1 MKKVIFT
8 QEWMAM
14 HPYEK
19 PDDVDQY
26 YTELANE
33 IYHALDE
40 ACFTHQFKN
49 VEDAKQ
55 LALCIAGYFEDVI
68 SGTCVWKTFTAEC
81 KKRYGSYI
89 PFYEHEDEFIKNT
102 LNESEPPYD
111 PDEINFADIKF
122 LCWHHYQQS
131 TYVQEA
137 VPFLFSTMELAAKLA
152 YNVLDKEYETAPE
165 NTRLYDFLCEL
176 PTDEEHFYEYRD
188 ALAWFHYGC
197 FFNINNRKRL
207 QFELENLAR
216 SPQGFNEIIA
226 YSIQIE
232 HTMNSRNNLLA
243 LTSAEW
249 LAKVS
254 EHHEKHKLWT
264 DIDYMSTRA
273 FKMEKE
279 DEKYFYLKDLY
290 EETSEEES
298 SENSSEKPS
307 EDNKDAAETKTAS
320 NEESLIPVLKE
331 STQIE
336 DASAFLNGE
345 QILITNLFKFGGE
358 WWQTGALLNP
368 LYAENKEQIEAEKAR
383 LNHKQGIH
391 DYNLL
396 KAKGYGDK
404 FIFLEDVKTLK
415 DFLKE
420 IGFELSKDIR
430 FPQKYEKGIIL
441 CGSPYTGINISF
453 GLAHCIASPENP
465 YYSTER
471 AAEDCFNIVS
481 GNGRPFPYEIVC
493 KLIENNMIPDAN
505 IFTSRYVKEEGLKI
519 TQANLQFLADY
530 YLMGRKDKDLSPKE
544 LW

>member
-1 MKKVIFT
+1 MKKIIFT

-19 PDDVDQY
+19 PDGVDQY

-68 SGTCVWKTFTAEC
+68 SGTCIWKTFTAEC
-81 KKRYGSYI
+81 KKRYGVYI
-89 PFYEHEDEFIKNT
+89 PFYEHENEFIKNS
-102 LNESEPPYD
+102 LNENDLPYD
-111 PDEINFADIKF
+111 PDEINFADVKF

-152 YNVLDKEYETAPE
+152 YDILDREYETAPE
-165 NTRLYDFLCEL
+165 NSRLYDFLCEM
-176 PTDEEHFYEYRD
+176 PTDKEKFFEYRD

-197 FFNINNRKRL
+197 YFNINNRKRL
-207 QFELENLAR
+207 QFELESLAH
-216 SPQGFNEIIA
+216 SPQGLNEIIA

-232 HTMNSRNNLLA
+232 HTINRRNNLLA

-254 EHHEKHKLWT
+254 EHHKAHGLWM
-264 DIDYMSTRA
+264 DIDYICARA
-273 FKMEKE
+273 FAIKKE

-290 EETSEEES
+290 EETSEES
-298 SENSSEKPS
+298 SSDSK
-307 EDNKDAAETKTAS
+307 KDADS
-320 NEESLIPVLKE
+320 NKGLYPVLKE
-331 STQIE
+331 SSQIE

-345 QILITNLFKFGGE
+345 QIIITNLFKFGGN
-358 WWQTGALLNP
+358 WWQTGALLTP
-368 LYAENKEQIEAEKAR
+368 LYKENKERIEAEKAR
-383 LNHKQGIH
+383 INHKQALT

-396 KAKGYGDK
+396 KEKGYGDK
-404 FIFLEDVKTLK
+404 FVFLEDNKA
-415 DFLKE
+415 LKE
-420 IGFELSKDIR
+420 FFDTIDPKIAQKIR
-430 FPQKYEKGIIL
+430 FPQKYEKGIIV
-441 CGSPYTGINISF
+441 CGSPYTGFNLTY
-453 GLAHCIASPENP
+453 GVAHCIASPENP
-465 YYSTER
+465 YYNAER
-471 AAEDCFNIVS
+471 AEIDCFNIIS

-493 KLIENNMIPDAN
+493 KLIDAGMLPDAN
-505 IFTSRYVKEEGLKI
+505 IFTSKYVKEEGLKI
-519 TQANLQFLADY
+519 TQAYLQFLADY

>member
-19 PDDVDQY
+19 PNDVDQY

-40 ACFTHQFKN
+40 ACFTHQFPN
-49 VEDAKQ
+49 VEEAKQ
-55 LALCIAGYFEDVI
+55 LALSIAGYFEDII
-68 SGTCVWKTFTAEC
+68 SGTCIWKTFTAEC

-89 PFYEHEDEFIKNT
+89 PFYENEEEFIQNT
-102 LNESEPPYD
+102 LNEDMPPYD

-131 TYVQEA
+131 SHVQEA
-137 VPFLFSTMELAAKLA
+137 VPFLFSTIELAAKLV

-165 NTRLYDFLCEL
+165 NDRLYEFLCEL
-176 PTDEEHFYEYRD
+176 PTDEDKFYEYRD

-197 FFNINNRKRL
+197 YFNVGNRFRL
-207 QFELENLAR
+207 QMELERLAH
-216 SPQGFNEIIA
+216 SPQGFNDIIA

-232 HTMNSRNNLLA
+232 QTMNSRNNLLA

-254 EHHEKHKLWT
+254 EHHPAHKLWT
-264 DIDYMSTRA
+264 DIDYKSTRA
-273 FKMEKE
+273 FKMIKE
-279 DEKYFYLKDLY
+279 DDNFFYLKDVY
-290 EETSEEES
+290 DASEDASDEETSKDDASEEETS
-298 SENSSEKPS
+298 KDDADEENLLRVR
-307 EDNKDAAETKTAS
+307 KD
-320 NEESLIPVLKE
+320 
-331 STQIE
+331 STNIE
-336 DASAFLNGE
+336 DASAFLSGE
-345 QILITNLFKFGGE
+345 QLIVTNLFYFGGD

-368 LYAENKEQIEAEKAR
+368 PYEENKEQIEAEKDR
-383 LNHKQGIH
+383 LNRKQPIH

-396 KAKGYGDK
+396 KAKDFGDK
-404 FIFLEDVKTLK
+404 FVFLEDVKTLK
-415 DFLKE
+415 EFLQE
-420 IGFELSKDIR
+420 VGIELPANIK
-430 FPQKYEKGIIL
+430 FPPKYEKGIIV
-441 CGSPYTGINISF
+441 CGSPYTGINICF
-453 GLAHCIASPENP
+453 GMAHCIAAPENP
-465 YYSTER
+465 YYNAER
-471 AAEDCFNIVS
+471 AEVDGFNIIS

-493 KLIENNMIPDAN
+493 KLIDNNMLPDAN
-505 IFTSRYVKEEGLKI
+505 LFPSRYVKEAGLKI

-530 YLMGRKDKDLSPKE
+530 YLMGRKDKDLSPAE

>member
-1 MKKVIFT
+1 
-8 QEWMAM
+8 M

-19 PDDVDQY
+19 PDGVDLY
-26 YTELANE
+26 YTDLANE

-68 SGTCVWKTFTAEC
+68 SGTRIWKTFTAEC
-81 KKRYGSYI
+81 KKRYGSFI
-89 PFYEHEDEFIKNT
+89 PFYENEKEYISSS
-102 LNESEPPYD
+102 LNESGAAYD
-111 PDEINFADIKF
+111 PDEINFADVKF

-131 TYVQEA
+131 SHVQEA
-137 VPFLFSTMELAAKLA
+137 VPFLFGTLELAAKLA
-152 YNVLDKEYETAPE
+152 YDVIDKEYETAPE
-165 NTRLYDFLCEL
+165 NSRLYDFLCEL
-176 PTDEEHFYEYRD
+176 PCDEDKFYEYRD

-216 SPQGFNEIIA
+216 SPQGLNEMIA

-232 HTMNSRNNLLA
+232 HTMNSRSNLLA

-254 EHHEKHKLWT
+254 EHHPAHKQWT
-264 DIDYMSTRA
+264 DIDYKSTRA

-279 DEKYFYLKDLY
+279 DENFFYLKDLY
-290 EETSEEES
+290 EGDEEAELLRVR
-298 SENSSEKPS
+298 
-307 EDNKDAAETKTAS
+307 KD
-320 NEESLIPVLKE
+320 

-336 DASAFLNGE
+336 DATPFLSGE
-345 QILITNLFKFGGE
+345 QALVTNLFKFGGD
-358 WWQTGALLNP
+358 WWQTGALLTP
-368 LYAENKEQIEAEKAR
+368 LYKENEDRIAAEKAR
-383 LNHKQGIH
+383 LNHEKPLH

-415 DFLKE
+415 AFMQE
-420 IGFELSKDIR
+420 IGFELSPSVR
-430 FPQKYEKGIIL
+430 FPQKYEKGIIV
-441 CGSPYTGINISF
+441 CGSPYTGISINF

-465 YYSTER
+465 YYNAER
-471 AAEDCFNIVS
+471 AEQDCFNIIS

-493 KLIENNMIPDAN
+493 KLIDGGMLPDAN
-505 IFTSRYVKEEGLKI
+505 IFTSQYVKEEGLKI

>member
-19 PDDVDQY
+19 PNDVDQY

-40 ACFTHQFKN
+40 ACFTHQFPN
-49 VEDAKQ
+49 VEEAKQ
-55 LALCIAGYFEDVI
+55 LALSITGYFEDII
-68 SGTCVWKTFTAEC
+68 SGTCIWKTFTAEC

-89 PFYEHEDEFIKNT
+89 PFYENEDDFIQNT
-102 LNESEPPYD
+102 LNENMPPYD

-131 TYVQEA
+131 SHVQGA
-137 VPFLFSTMELAAKLA
+137 VPFLFSTIELAAKLA

-165 NTRLYDFLCEL
+165 NDRLYEFLCEL
-176 PTDEEHFYEYRD
+176 PTDEDKFYEYRD

-197 FFNINNRKRL
+197 YFNVGNRFRL
-207 QFELENLAR
+207 QMELERLAH
-216 SPQGFNEIIA
+216 SPQGFNDIIA

-232 HTMNSRNNLLA
+232 QTMNSRNNLLA

-254 EHHEKHKLWT
+254 EHHPAHKLWT
-264 DIDYMSTRA
+264 DIDYKSTRA
-273 FKMEKE
+273 FKMIKE
-279 DEKYFYLKDLY
+279 DDNFFYLKDVYDALEDASD
-290 EETSEEES
+290 EETSKDDADEE
-298 SENSSEKPS
+298 NLLRVR
-307 EDNKDAAETKTAS
+307 KD
-320 NEESLIPVLKE
+320 
-331 STQIE
+331 STNIE
-336 DASAFLNGE
+336 DASAFLSGE
-345 QILITNLFKFGGE
+345 QLIVTNLFYFGGD
-358 WWQTGALLNP
+358 WWQTGALMNP
-368 LYAENKEQIEAEKAR
+368 PYEENKEQIEAEKNR
-383 LNHKQGIH
+383 LNRKQPIH

-396 KAKGYGDK
+396 KAKDFGDK

-415 DFLKE
+415 EFLQKV
-420 IGFELSKDIR
+420 GFELPANIK
-430 FPQKYEKGIIL
+430 FPPKYEKGIIV
-441 CGSPYTGINISF
+441 CGSPYTGINICF
-453 GLAHCIASPENP
+453 GMAHCIAAPENP
-465 YYSTER
+465 YYNAER
-471 AAEDCFNIVS
+471 AEVDGFNIIS

-493 KLIENNMIPDAN
+493 KLIDNNMLPDAN
-505 IFTSRYVKEEGLKI
+505 LFTSRYVKEAGLKI

-530 YLMGRKDKDLSPKE
+530 YLMGRKDKDLSPAE

>member
-19 PDDVDQY
+19 PNDVDQY

-40 ACFTHQFKN
+40 ACFTHQFPN
-49 VEDAKQ
+49 VEEAKQ
-55 LALCIAGYFEDVI
+55 LALSITGYFEDII
-68 SGTCVWKTFTAEC
+68 SGTCIWKTFTAEC

-89 PFYEHEDEFIKNT
+89 PFYENEEDFIQNT
-102 LNESEPPYD
+102 LNENMPPYD

-131 TYVQEA
+131 SHVQGA
-137 VPFLFSTMELAAKLA
+137 VPFLFSTVELAAKLA

-165 NTRLYDFLCEL
+165 NDRLYEFLCEL
-176 PTDEEHFYEYRD
+176 PTDEDKFYEYRD

-197 FFNINNRKRL
+197 YFNVGNRFRL
-207 QFELENLAR
+207 QMELERLAH
-216 SPQGFNEIIA
+216 SPQGFNDIIA

-232 HTMNSRNNLLA
+232 QTMNSRNNLLA

-254 EHHEKHKLWT
+254 EHHPAHKLWT
-264 DIDYMSTRA
+264 DIDYKSTRA
-273 FKMEKE
+273 FKMIKE
-279 DEKYFYLKDLY
+279 DDNFFYLKDVY
-290 EETSEEES
+290 DASEDASDEETSKDDASEETSKDNADE
-298 SENSSEKPS
+298 ENLLRVR
-307 EDNKDAAETKTAS
+307 KD
-320 NEESLIPVLKE
+320 
-331 STQIE
+331 STNIE
-336 DASAFLNGE
+336 DASAFLSGE
-345 QILITNLFKFGGE
+345 QLIVTNLFYFGGD

-368 LYAENKEQIEAEKAR
+368 PYEENKEQIEAEKDR
-383 LNHKQGIH
+383 LNRKQPIH

-396 KAKGYGDK
+396 KAKDFGDK

-415 DFLKE
+415 EFLQE
-420 IGFELSKDIR
+420 VGFELPANIK
-430 FPQKYEKGIIL
+430 FPPKYEKGIIV
-441 CGSPYTGINISF
+441 CGSPYTGINICF

-465 YYSTER
+465 YYDAER
-471 AAEDCFNIVS
+471 AEIDGFNIIS

-493 KLIENNMIPDAN
+493 KLIENNMLPDAN
-505 IFTSRYVKEEGLKI
+505 IFTSRYIKEEGLKI

-530 YLMGRKDKDLSPKE
+530 YLMGRKDKDLSPAE